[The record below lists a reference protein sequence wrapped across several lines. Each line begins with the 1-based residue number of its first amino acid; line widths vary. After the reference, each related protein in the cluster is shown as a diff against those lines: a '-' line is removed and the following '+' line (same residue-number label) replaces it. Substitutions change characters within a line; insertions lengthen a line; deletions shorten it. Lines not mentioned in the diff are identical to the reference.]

1 MAGYGGKKMSLG
13 KKDVKGAKFFGMKK
27 GKVGKGS
34 AGAGKGLKKTG
45 K

>member
-1 MAGYGGKKMSLG
+1 MAYGKKMVLG
-13 KKDVKGAKFFGMKK
+13 KKDPVKGKPFLAVKNK

-34 AGAGKGLKKTG
+34 AGAGKGMKKNG